1 MLSLYRQ
8 HRSVR
13 GAIYVSSV
21 PVSIGRTCIGCGQM
35 ICCFFRVLPC
45 IGCGQMISRVVVVV
59 TTTDDCASEAA
70 GRVRLPFNSGSDS
83 HQLLVPDEIKPRTW
97 NQLVRSTVSKIGGRI
112 KGGLFT
118 SNLSLQPRRSL
129 PSEARPMGDP
139 AAGFPAKVAVR
150 SWHQL
155 GSSASIQQR

>member
-1 MLSLYRQ
+1 
-8 HRSVR
+8 
-13 GAIYVSSV
+13 
-21 PVSIGRTCIGCGQM
+21 
-35 ICCFFRVLPC
+35 
-45 IGCGQMISRVVVVV
+45 MISRVVVVV

-83 HQLLVPDEIKPRTW
+83 HQLLVSDEIKPRTW

-129 PSEARPMGDP
+129 PSKARPMCDP
-139 AAGFPAKVAVR
+139 LPASGRSGCSLLHPNWAVLLVFSSVNSTLTPTRFCSCSRGRNRNCGSVNRLHLKFPF
-150 SWHQL
+150 
-155 GSSASIQQR
+155 

>member
-45 IGCGQMISRVVVVV
+45 IGCGQMISRIVVVV

-83 HQLLVPDEIKPRTW
+83 HQLLVPM
-97 NQLVRSTVSKIGGRI
+97 RSSHAHGISWCGAPVSKIGGRI

-118 SNLSLQPRRSL
+118 SNLSLQLRRSL

-139 AAGFPAKVAVR
+139 LPASGEVAVR
-150 SWHQL
+150 SWHPNWAVL
-155 GSSASIQQR
+155 RIQQR